1 MTLKEAQNKA
11 EAAKALLDE
20 IYHAAFGGELKLD
33 RNVREILDV
42 AVDENFGT
50 RAPSLDARGDATRV
64 RKKLNHAR
72 CLGTGFR
79 WLRDPT
85 VI

>member
-42 AVDENFGT
+42 AVDETSELALLLWT
-50 RAPSLDARGDATRV
+50 RREMRRESER
-64 RKKLNHAR
+64 N
-72 CLGTGFR
+72 
-79 WLRDPT
+79 
-85 VI
+85 

>member
-33 RNVREILDV
+33 PSIEEVLDV
-42 AVDENFGT
+42 AVDETSEFVS
-50 RAPSLDARGDATRV
+50 APV
-64 RKKLNHAR
+64 VVKK
-72 CLGTGFR
+72 CLTAPYCVQKLGLSPGKM
-79 WLRDPT
+79 PQP
-85 VI
+85 